1 MVGPAEVVAYD
12 RFGRAMNALADG
24 KVSLSRVNLLI
35 VGGFLCPSN
44 WHRCVPCKTT
54 TWLDVKDVKVVRVQP
69 GRAVGFAA

>member
-1 MVGPAEVVAYD
+1 MVGPAEVVTYD
-12 RFGRAMNALADG
+12 HFGRAMNALADG

-44 WHRCVPCKTT
+44 WHRCFPFKTT
-54 TWLDVKDVKVVRVQP
+54 TQLDLKAEGVQP